1 MMRISEKVWGWAFAL
16 VCFGAYG
23 AKYLAQRA
31 YVFPDKIWNVRETI
45 DFQFEVTSETQA
57 YDCFIQ
63 LTNTADYPYTNL
75 YVQYTIQ
82 GPDSSRKAEVELQ
95 LFDRKTGKPLGSGLI
110 GKRHHCYL
118 LANHRFP
125 KAGSYR
131 VSLVHGMR
139 QDNLPGLC
147 KIVFLARPS
156 MVNK

>member
-1 MMRISEKVWGWAFAL
+1 MMRIPKKVWGWSFAL
-16 VCFGAYG
+16 VCFFACR
-23 AKYLAQRA
+23 ARCLAQSA
-31 YVFPDKIWNVRETI
+31 YVFPDKIWNIHQTI
-45 DFQFEVTSETQA
+45 DFQFDVASKIQA
-57 YDCFIQ
+57 YDCIIQ
-63 LTNTADYPYTNL
+63 LTNTADYPYANL
-75 YVQYTIQ
+75 YIQYIIQ

-110 GKRHHCYL
+110 GKRHNCYL

-147 KIVFLARPS
+147 KIVFLVRPS